1 MSDPLVEVMIW
12 AIIAGFIL
20 LKFYKVLG
28 TEDKDAA
35 YKYMQNV
42 NDIEMVDVTPRGYQE
57 APPINIM
64 DANSMAKKYEKSI
77 ADSLLAINKIDDSF
91 SDEDFVSGAKIAFEM
106 VLSAFNNSK
115 KSTLEKLL
123 HSDIY
128 KKMVATLDKRDSE
141 ESHIE
146 RTLIKIIDA
155 TIKDVVLNRNM
166 ATITVRF
173 ESEQMKV
180 RKSRQG
186 EDLDKPTIEIIKDEW
201 KFERDVSSSNPD
213 WQIAAINF

>member
-35 YKYMQNV
+35 YKYMQNI
-42 NDIEMVDVTPRGYQE
+42 NDVEMVDVTPQGYPE
-57 APPINIM
+57 TPIANIM
-64 DANSMAKKYEKSI
+64 DATSIAKKYDQPT
-77 ADSLLAINKIDDSF
+77 ADKLLAINKIDETF
-91 SDEDFVSGAKIAFEM
+91 SDEDFISGAKMAFEM
-106 VLSAFNNSK
+106 VLSAFNNNK

-123 HSDIY
+123 HPNIY
-128 KKMVATLDKRDSE
+128 KKMLATLDKRDSE
-141 ESHIE
+141 ESHIA

-155 TIKDVVLNRNM
+155 MISDVVLNNNM
-166 ATITVRF
+166 ATITVKF

-180 RKSRQG
+180 RKSRQN
-186 EDLDKPTIEIIKDEW
+186 EDLDKPIVEIIRDEW
-201 KFERDVSSSNPD
+201 KFERDVSSSNPN
-213 WQIAAINF
+213 WQITAINF